1 MVNYNFYI
9 ICTSVLGPGIDKHKM
24 GTPLIRL
31 YGINENKNS
40 VCLIIENFHPYFYVK
55 KPKDYIS
62 SDKQKLMDH
71 LAKLIENNKKQQYY
85 VKDIEI
91 VDKINIYNYNS
102 DKEQYLKIIL
112 YDPKNVS
119 FLRDFFER
127 GYSIGNLR
135 FEPQTFESKINFPL
149 RFMVDRD
156 IVGMSWVK
164 IEHGKYK
171 MSDCPISNCQIE
183 AWCSVEDVIPL
194 STHGEYSK
202 LAPLRILSID
212 IECSSEGGHFPVPEK
227 DHVIQIS
234 NICIEFGADSE
245 PIVQKMF
252 SFKKCADIVGVDVHS
267 FDKEEDM
274 LKEWRDFVIDLDPDI
289 ITGYNI
295 SMFDLPFLLNRA
307 EVLKIK
313 EFPKLTRL
321 ANVTSK
327 VKHKQTKVKGFMNRD
342 TIDINLEGRIILDMY
357 TYLIREVKLRSYSLN
372 NVSFQYL
379 GEQKEDVH
387 HSLISKLW
395 QQNEY
400 TRRRLAVYCM
410 KDAYLPLKLMD
421 IFLTLINY
429 SEMCRVTSTPLNFI
443 LTRGQQIKVSTQL
456 HKKALERGYIV
467 PNMKKTKDVFDEEVG
482 FEGAFVLQPTVG
494 FHTDPIVT
502 LDFSSLYPSIM
513 IAHNLC
519 YSTLLKSGE
528 EKNLKEGEDYT
539 RTPNGECFVTEKI
552 RKGILPIIL
561 EELLAAR
568 KAAKKDMNN
577 EKDPFK
583 KKILNGRQL
592 ALKISCNSVYGFT
605 GATSGQLPCLQIS
618 SSVTAIGRTMI
629 EKTRDL
635 VKEKYNTHNGFPYD
649 SEVIYGDTDSVM
661 IKFGVKTLKE
671 ALQLG
676 IESSEYV
683 TKHFKK
689 PIKIEFEKVFWP
701 YLLLKKKKYAG
712 VFWTREDKYDKIDT
726 KGLEAVRR
734 DNCELVRIVVEKVL
748 KLILVDRNVDEA
760 VKYCK
765 GVVSDLLQNKIDISL
780 LIISKSLSKKSEE
793 GDSEDEGGAG
803 GDKKTKSGAGR
814 NKSTTYQAKQAHVE
828 LAEKMR
834 KRDPG
839 TAPNIGDRIQY
850 VIVKGEKG
858 TKNYENS
865 EDPIYV
871 LEHDLPIDIDYYLE
885 NQLKKPLLR
894 IFEYI
899 LKNPEKELFSGEHT
913 RIKKSGVSA
922 KSNANF
928 GSFIIVKKTC
938 LNCKVVINSGV
949 VCKNCKDK
957 LKNIYIENR
966 LEMNNKERMYS
977 DLWSQCQRCQ
987 GSILQDII
995 CQNRDCPIFY
1005 RRFKIK
1011 KDLKSMKEIM
1021 DRFNEKPD
1029 W

>member
-1 MVNYNFYI
+1 M
-9 ICTSVLGPGIDKHKM
+9 LE
-24 GTPLIRL
+24 R
-31 YGINENKNS
+31 
-40 VCLIIENFHPYFYVK
+40 
-55 KPKDYIS
+55 
-62 SDKQKLMDH
+62 
-71 LAKLIENNKKQQYY
+71 NKKQNYY

-91 VDKINIYNYNS
+91 VEKINIYNYNAK
-102 DKEQYLKIIL
+102 KEEYLKIIL

-119 FLRDFFER
+119 FLRDNFEK
-127 GYSIGNLR
+127 GYNIGDFK

-149 RFMVDRD
+149 RFMVDRN

-164 IEHGKYK
+164 IESGKYK
-171 MSDCPISNCQIE
+171 LSKRPISNCQIE

-227 DHVIQIS
+227 DPVIQIS

-252 SFKKCADIVGVDVHS
+252 SFKTCADIVGVDVHS
-267 FDKEEDM
+267 FEKEEDM
-274 LKEWRDFVIDLDPDI
+274 LKEWRQFVIDLDPDI

-295 SMFDLPFLLNRA
+295 SMFDLPYLLNRA
-307 EVLKIK
+307 EALKIK
-313 EFPKLTRL
+313 EFAYLSRL
-321 ANVTSK
+321 SHVPSK
-327 VKHKQTKVKGFMNRD
+327 VRHKQTKVKGFMNRD

-357 TYLIREVKLRSYSLN
+357 TYLIREIKLRSYSLN

-387 HSLISKLW
+387 YSLISKLW
-395 QQNEY
+395 KQNEY
-400 TRRRLAVYCM
+400 TRRRLAIYCM
-410 KDAYLPLKLMD
+410 KDAYLPLRLMD

-456 HKKALERGYIV
+456 HKKALEHNYIV
-467 PNMKKTKDVFDEEVG
+467 PNMKKTTDAFDEEVG
-482 FEGAFVLQPTVG
+482 FEGAFVLNPTVG
-494 FHTDPIVT
+494 FHTQPIVT

-519 YSTLLKSGE
+519 YTTLLKPGE
-528 EKNLKEGEDYT
+528 EKNLIEGEDYT
-539 RTPNGECFVTEKI
+539 RAPNGECFVTEKI

-635 VKEKYNTHNGFPYD
+635 VMDKYSKKNGFSHD
-649 SEVIYGDTDSVM
+649 SQVIYGDTDSVM
-661 IKFGVKTLKE
+661 IKFGVDTLKE

-676 IESSEYV
+676 NESSEFV
-683 TKHFKK
+683 TQHFKK

-712 VFWTREDKYDKIDT
+712 VIWTKEDKYDKIDT

-734 DNCELVRIVVEKVL
+734 DNCELVRIVVENVL
-748 KLILVDRNVDEA
+748 KKILVDRSPDDA
-760 VKYCK
+760 IKYCK
-765 GVVSDLLQNKIDISL
+765 GIISDLLQNKIDISL
-780 LIISKSLSKKSEE
+780 LIISKSLSKRS
-793 GDSEDEGGAG
+793 DEGSDEEIA
-803 GDKKTKSGAGR
+803 GDKKTN
-814 NKSTTYQAKQAHVE
+814 NKSATIKNKGATYQAKQAHVE

-850 VIVKGEKG
+850 VIIKGEKG
-858 TKNYENS
+858 SKNYENS

-894 IFEYI
+894 IFDPI
-899 LKNPEKELFSGEHT
+899 IQNAEKVLFSGEHT
-913 RIKKSGVSA
+913 RIKKSGVNA
-922 KSNANF
+922 KHNANF
-928 GSFIIVKKTC
+928 GSFLIVKKTC
-938 LNCKVVINSGV
+938 LNCKVVIKSGV

-957 LKNIYIENR
+957 MRKIYIENR
-966 LEMNNKERMYS
+966 LEMNNKERMFA

-995 CQNRDCPIFY
+995 CQNRDCPIFF
-1005 RRFKIK
+1005 RRFKVK
-1011 KDLKSMKEIM
+1011 KDLKAMKEIM
-1021 DRFNEKPD
+1021 DRFNEVPD

>member
-1 MVNYNFYI
+1 M
-9 ICTSVLGPGIDKHKM
+9 
-24 GTPLIRL
+24 
-31 YGINENKNS
+31 
-40 VCLIIENFHPYFYVK
+40 
-55 KPKDYIS
+55 
-62 SDKQKLMDH
+62 
-71 LAKLIENNKKQQYY
+71 
-85 VKDIEI
+85 KDIEI
-91 VDKINIYNYNS
+91 VEKINIFNYNEK
-102 DKEQYLKIIL
+102 KEEFLKIIL
-112 YDPKNVS
+112 YDPKSVS
-119 FLRDFFER
+119 FLRDTFEK
-127 GYSIGNLR
+127 GYAIDTFR
-135 FEPQTFESKINFPL
+135 FEPQTYESKINFPL
-149 RFMVDRD
+149 RFMVDRN

-164 IEHGKYK
+164 VESGKYQLRNNK
-171 MSDCPISNCQIE
+171 ISNCQIE
-183 AWCSVEDVIPL
+183 AWCQVEDVIPL

-212 IECSSEGGHFPVPEK
+212 IECSSEGGHFPIPEK
-227 DHVIQIS
+227 DPVIQIS

-252 SFKKCADIVGVDVHS
+252 SFKTCADIVGVDVHS

-274 LKEWRDFVIDLDPDI
+274 LNEWSQFVIDLDPDI

-295 SMFDLPFLLNRA
+295 SMFDLPYLLNRA
-307 EVLKIK
+307 EYLKIRK
-313 EFPKLTRL
+313 FPYISRL
-321 ANVTSK
+321 AHVPSK

-387 HSLISKLW
+387 HSLISTLW
-395 QQNEY
+395 KQNEY
-400 TRRRLAVYCM
+400 TRRRLAIYCM
-410 KDAYLPLKLMD
+410 KDAYLPLRLMD
-421 IFLTLINY
+421 VFLTLINY

-456 HKKALERGYIV
+456 HKKALEHNYIV
-467 PNMKKTKDVFDEEVG
+467 PNMKKTKDAFDEDEVG
-482 FEGAFVLQPTVG
+482 FEGAFVLSPVVG
-494 FHTDPIVT
+494 FHTDPVVT

-519 YSTLLKSGE
+519 YTTLLRPGE
-528 EKNLKEGEDYT
+528 EKNLIEGEDYT
-539 RTPNGECFVTEKI
+539 RAPNGECFVTEKI

-568 KAAKKDMNN
+568 KVAKKDMNN
-577 EKDPFK
+577 ETDPFK

-635 VKEKYNTHNGFPYD
+635 VMEHYNKKYGYPHD
-649 SEVIYGDTDSVM
+649 SQVIYGDTDSVM
-661 IKFGVKTLKE
+661 IKFGGNDLKE
-671 ALQLG
+671 ALKLG
-676 IESSEYV
+676 LESSEYV

-712 VFWTREDKYDKIDT
+712 VLWTKADKYDKIDT

-734 DNCELVRIVVEKVL
+734 DNCELVRIVVENVIKI
-748 KLILVDRNVDEA
+748 ILVERNNEKA
-760 VKYCK
+760 IQYCK
-765 GVVSDLLQNKIDISL
+765 GIISDLLQNKIDISL

-793 GDSEDEGGAG
+793 DDGEDEGG
-803 GDKKTKSGAGR
+803 DKKSANK

-858 TKNYENS
+858 SKNYENS

-871 LEHDLPIDIDYYLE
+871 LEHDLPIDIDYYLQ

-894 IFEYI
+894 IFEHVVSNAEM
-899 LKNPEKELFSGEHT
+899 KLFSGEHT

-928 GSFIIVKKTC
+928 GNFLIIKKTC
-938 LNCKVVINSGV
+938 LNCKVVIKSGV

-957 LKNIYIENR
+957 MKTIYIENR
-966 LEMNNKERMYS
+966 LEMNNKERMFA

-1005 RRFKIK
+1005 RRFKVK
-1011 KDLKSMKEIM
+1011 KDLKMMNEIM
-1021 DRFNEKPD
+1021 ERFNEVPD

>member
-1 MVNYNFYI
+1 
-9 ICTSVLGPGIDKHKM
+9 
-24 GTPLIRL
+24 
-31 YGINENKNS
+31 
-40 VCLIIENFHPYFYVK
+40 
-55 KPKDYIS
+55 
-62 SDKQKLMDH
+62 
-71 LAKLIENNKKQQYY
+71 
-85 VKDIEI
+85 
-91 VDKINIYNYNS
+91 
-102 DKEQYLKIIL
+102 
-112 YDPKNVS
+112 
-119 FLRDFFER
+119 
-127 GYSIGNLR
+127 
-135 FEPQTFESKINFPL
+135 
-149 RFMVDRD
+149 
-156 IVGMSWVK
+156 MSWVK
-164 IEHGKYK
+164 VEAKKFIMRDNK
-171 MSDCPISNCQIE
+171 ISNCQIE
-183 AWCSVEDVIPL
+183 AWCSVDDCVPL
-194 STHGEYSK
+194 SIHGEYSK

-212 IECSSEGGHFPVPEK
+212 IECSSEAGHFPVPEK
-227 DHVIQIS
+227 DHIIQIS
-234 NICIEFGADSE
+234 NICVEFGADSE

-267 FDKEEDM
+267 FEKEEDM
-274 LKEWRDFVIDLDPDI
+274 LREWRQFVIDLDPDI

-295 SMFDLPFLLNRA
+295 SMFDFPYLLNRA

-313 EFPKLTRL
+313 SFPYLSRL
-321 ANVTSK
+321 NKIPSR

-342 TIDINLEGRIILDMY
+342 IIDINLEGRIILDMY
-357 TYLIREVKLRSYSLN
+357 TYLIREEKLRSYSLN
-372 NVSFQYL
+372 SVSFEYL
-379 GEQKEDVH
+379 KEQKEDVH
-387 HSLISKLW
+387 YSLISKLW
-395 QQNEY
+395 KQNEY
-400 TRRRLAVYCM
+400 TRRRLALYCM
-410 KDAYLPLKLMD
+410 KDAYLPLRLMD
-421 IFLTLINY
+421 KLLTLINY
-429 SEMCRVTSTPLNFI
+429 AEMCRVTSTPLNYI

-467 PNMKKTKDVFDEEVG
+467 PNMKKTRDDFDEEEG
-482 FEGAFVLQPTVG
+482 FEGAFVLSPTVG
-494 FHTDPIVT
+494 FHVDPVVT

-519 YSTLLKSGE
+519 YSTLLKPGD

-539 RTPNGECFVTEKI
+539 RAPNGECFVTEKI

-577 EKDPFK
+577 ETDPFK

-635 VKEKYNTHNGFPYD
+635 VTEKYSKKNGFPYD
-649 SEVIYGDTDSVM
+649 STVIYGDTDSVM

-676 IESSEYV
+676 YESSEYV

-712 VFWTREDKYDKIDT
+712 VKWTQEDKYDKIDT

-734 DNCELVRIVVEKVL
+734 DNCELVRIVVENVL
-748 KLILVDRNVDEA
+748 RKILVDRSVDEA

-765 GVVSDLLQNKIDISL
+765 GVISDLLQNKIDISL
-780 LIISKSLSKKSEE
+780 LIISKSLSKKTEE
-793 GDSEDEGGAG
+793 ALSDE
-803 GDKKTKSGAGR
+803 DKKGNKSGTGK

-850 VIVKGEKG
+850 VIIKGEKG
-858 TKNYENS
+858 SKNYENS

-894 IFEYI
+894 IF
-899 LKNPEKELFSGEHT
+899 NPVLQKAEMELFAGEHT
-913 RIKKSGVSA
+913 RIKKSGISA
-922 KSNANF
+922 KSNASL
-928 GSFIIVKKTC
+928 GSFLIVKKTC
-938 LNCKVVINSGV
+938 LNCKVVIKSGV
-949 VCKNCKDK
+949 VCKNCKEK
-957 LKNIYIENR
+957 LRSIYIENR
-966 LEMNNKERMYS
+966 LEMNNKERMYA

-987 GSILQDII
+987 GSILQEII

-1005 RRFKIK
+1005 RRYKVK
-1011 KDLKSMKEIM
+1011 KDLKSMKEII

>member
-1 MVNYNFYI
+1 
-9 ICTSVLGPGIDKHKM
+9 
-24 GTPLIRL
+24 
-31 YGINENKNS
+31 
-40 VCLIIENFHPYFYVK
+40 
-55 KPKDYIS
+55 
-62 SDKQKLMDH
+62 
-71 LAKLIENNKKQQYY
+71 
-85 VKDIEI
+85 
-91 VDKINIYNYNS
+91 
-102 DKEQYLKIIL
+102 
-112 YDPKNVS
+112 
-119 FLRDFFER
+119 LRDIFEKR
-127 GYSIGNLR
+127 YQIEHLM
-135 FEPQTFESKINFPL
+135 FEPVTFESKINFPL
-149 RFMVDRD
+149 RFMVDRN

-164 IEHGKYK
+164 VEHGKYHLSK
-171 MSDCPISNCQIE
+171 SPISNCQIE
-183 AWCSVEDVIPL
+183 AWCSMEDVIPL

-212 IECSSEGGHFPVPEK
+212 IECSSEGGHFPIPEK

-234 NICIEFGADSE
+234 NICVEFGADSE
-245 PIVQKMF
+245 PIIQKMF
-252 SFKKCADIVGVDVHS
+252 SFKQCADIVGVDVHS
-267 FDKEEDM
+267 FEKEEDM
-274 LKEWRDFVIDLDPDI
+274 LKQWRQFVIDLDPDI

-307 EVLKIK
+307 ENLKIR
-313 EFPKLTRL
+313 EFPYLSRL
-321 ANVTSK
+321 RRVASK

-387 HSLISKLW
+387 HTLISKLW
-395 QQNEY
+395 RQNEY
-400 TRRRLAVYCM
+400 TRRRLAIYCM

-456 HKKALERGYIV
+456 HKKALEKGYIV
-467 PNMKKTKDVFDEEVG
+467 PNMKKTKDAFDDEEG
-482 FEGAFVLQPTVG
+482 FEGAFVLTPEVG
-494 FHTDPIVT
+494 FHTKPIVT

-519 YSTLLKSGE
+519 YSTLLKPGE

-577 EKDPFK
+577 EQDPFK

-635 VKEKYNTHNGFPYD
+635 VQEKYSIKNGFPYD
-649 SEVIYGDTDSVM
+649 SKVIYGDTDSVM
-661 IKFGVKTLKE
+661 IKFGVETLKE

-676 IESSEYV
+676 VESSEYV

-712 VFWTREDKYDKIDT
+712 VYWTREDKYDKIDT
-726 KGLEAVRR
+726 KGLEVVRR
-734 DNCELVRIVVEKVL
+734 DNCELVRIVMEKVL
-748 KLILVDRNVDEA
+748 KLLLVDRNTDEA
-760 VKYCK
+760 IKYIK
-765 GVVSDLLQNKIDISL
+765 GVISDLLQNKIDISL
-780 LIISKSLSKKSEE
+780 LIISKSLSKRAEE
-793 GDSEDEGGAG
+793 GGSDDEGGEV
-803 GDKKTKSGAGR
+803 GDKKANKTGR

-850 VIVKGEKG
+850 VIIKGEKG

-871 LEHDLPIDIDYYLE
+871 LEHDLPIDIDYYLD

-894 IFEYI
+894 IFGPI
-899 LKNPEKELFSGEHT
+899 LKNAEKELFSGEHT
-913 RIKKSGVSA
+913 RIKKSGTSA

-928 GSFIIVKKTC
+928 GSFLIVKKTC
-938 LNCKVVINSGV
+938 LNCKVVIQSGV
-949 VCKNCKDK
+949 VCKHCKDK
-957 LKNIYIENR
+957 LRSIYIENR
-966 LEMNNKERMYS
+966 LEMNNKERMYA

-987 GSILQDII
+987 GSILQEII

-1005 RRFKIK
+1005 RRYKVK
-1011 KDLKSMKEIM
+1011 KDLNTMKDIM

>member
-1 MVNYNFYI
+1 MLKY
-9 ICTSVLGPGIDKHKM
+9 LGDIEKDRL

-40 VCLIIENFHPYFYVK
+40 VCLIIEGFHPYFYVK
-55 KPKDYIS
+55 KPKNFVS
-62 SDKQKLMDH
+62 SDKERLMES
-71 LAKLIENNKKQQYY
+71 LKGLLERNKKQNFY

-91 VDKINIYNYNS
+91 VEKTNIFNYNAN
-102 DKEQYLKIIL
+102 KEEYLKIIL

-119 FLRDFFER
+119 FLRDIFEK
-127 GYSIGNLR
+127 GFSIDTFR
-135 FEPQTFESKINFPL
+135 FEPQTYESKINFPL
-149 RFMVDRD
+149 RFMVDRNV
-156 IVGMSWVK
+156 VGMSWVK
-164 IEHGKYK
+164 VEYGKFK
-171 MSDCPISNCQIE
+171 LSDNKISNCQIE
-183 AWCSVEDVIPL
+183 AWCQVEDVLPL

-227 DHVIQIS
+227 DPVIQIS

-252 SFKKCADIVGVDVHS
+252 SFKTCADIVGVDVHS

-274 LKEWRDFVIDLDPDI
+274 LKEWSQFVLDLDPDI

-295 SMFDLPFLLNRA
+295 SMFDLPYLLNRA
-307 EVLKIK
+307 EVLKIRQ
-313 EFPKLTRL
+313 FPYISRLTH
-321 ANVTSK
+321 VSSK

-372 NVSFQYL
+372 SVSFQYL

-395 QQNEY
+395 KQNEF
-400 TRRRLAVYCM
+400 TRRRLAIYCM
-410 KDAYLPLKLMD
+410 KDAYLPLRLMD

-456 HKKALERGYIV
+456 HKKALEHNYIV
-467 PNMKKTKDVFDEEVG
+467 PNMKKTVDAFGEDEVG
-482 FEGAFVLQPTVG
+482 FEGAFVLSPVVG
-494 FHTDPIVT
+494 FHSKPVVT

-513 IAHNLC
+513 IAQNLC
-519 YSTLLKSGE
+519 YSTLLRPGE

-539 RTPNGECFVTEKI
+539 RAPNGECFVTEKI
-552 RKGILPIIL
+552 RKGMLPIIL
-561 EELLAAR
+561 EELLSAR

-635 VKEKYNTHNGFPYD
+635 ILEKYSKKNGFKYD

-661 IKFGVKTLKE
+661 IKFGGDDLKE

-676 IESSEYV
+676 LESSEYV

-689 PIKIEFEKVFWP
+689 PIKIEFEKIFCP

-712 VFWTREDKYDKIDT
+712 LLWTKADKWDKIDT

-748 KLILVDRNVDEA
+748 KILLIDRSPDAAVD
-760 VKYCK
+760 YCR
-765 GVVSDLLQNKIDISL
+765 GVISDLLQNKIDISL
-780 LIISKSLSKKSEE
+780 LIISKSLSKKTEE
-793 GDSEDEGGAG
+793 GGSDDEGM
-803 GDKKTKSGAGR
+803 GDKKTNNKSQANK

-850 VIVKGEKG
+850 VIIKGEKG
-858 TKNYENS
+858 SKNYENS

-871 LEHDLPIDIDYYLE
+871 LEHDLPIDIDYYLQ

-894 IFEYI
+894 I
-899 LKNPEKELFSGEHT
+899 LGPVVKNAEMALFSGEHT

-928 GSFIIVKKTC
+928 GSFLIVKKTC
-938 LNCKVVINSGV
+938 LNCKVVIKSGV

-957 LKNIYIENR
+957 LRMIYIENR
-966 LEMNNKERMYS
+966 LEMNNKERIFA

-1005 RRFKIK
+1005 QRFKVK
-1011 KDLKSMKEIM
+1011 KDLNMMKDIM
-1021 DRFNEKPD
+1021 ERFNEVPD

>member
-1 MVNYNFYI
+1 MVKNNYLQNIFI
-9 ICTSVLGPGIDKHKM
+9 NLDKNIEKEKL

-31 YGINENKNS
+31 YGINEYKNS
-40 VCLIIENFHPYFYVK
+40 VCLIIEDFHPYFYVK

-62 SDKQKLMDH
+62 SDKDI
-71 LAKLIENNKKQQYY
+71 LIDTLKQLLENNRKQPYY
-85 VKDIEI
+85 IYDIEI
-91 VDKINIYNYNS
+91 VDKINIYNYNP

-119 FLRDFFER
+119 FLRDIFEK
-127 GYSIGNLR
+127 GYNIGKFR

-164 IEHGKYK
+164 VEYGKYRISK
-171 MSDCPISNCQIE
+171 NPISNCQIE
-183 AWCSVEDVIPL
+183 AWCTVEDVIPL

-227 DHVIQIS
+227 DKVIQIS
-234 NICIEFGADSE
+234 NICVEFGADSE
-245 PIVQKMF
+245 PIIQKMF
-252 SFKKCADIVGVDVHS
+252 SYKKCADIVGVEVLS
-267 FDKEEDM
+267 FDKEEEM
-274 LKEWRDFVIDLDPDI
+274 LKEWRQFVIDLDPDI

-307 EVLKIK
+307 EILKIK
-313 EFPKLTRL
+313 KFPYLSRL
-321 ANVTSK
+321 SHVQSK

-372 NVSFQYL
+372 NVSFQFL

-387 HSLISKLW
+387 HTLITKLW
-395 QQNEY
+395 EQNEY
-400 TRRRLAVYCM
+400 TRRRLAIYCM

-467 PNMKKTKDVFDEEVG
+467 PNMKKTKDAFDDEEG
-482 FEGAFVLQPTVG
+482 FEGAFVLPPEKG

-519 YSTLLKSGE
+519 YSTLLKQGD
-528 EKNLKEGEDYT
+528 EKKLKEGEDFT
-539 RTPNGECFVTEKI
+539 RAPSGECFVTEKI
-552 RKGILPIIL
+552 RKGILPTIL

-618 SSVTAIGRTMI
+618 STVTAIGRTMI

-635 VKEKYNTHNGFPYD
+635 VQEKYCKANGFPYD
-649 SEVIYGDTDSVM
+649 SKVIYGDTDSVM

-676 IESSEYV
+676 NESSEFV

-748 KLILVDRNVDEA
+748 KILLVDRNQDEA
-760 VKYCK
+760 VRYCK
-765 GVVSDLLQNKIDISL
+765 GVISDLLQNKIDISL

-793 GDSEDEGGAG
+793 GGSDEEQGGQA
-803 GDKKTKSGAGR
+803 DKKTNKSGKV
-814 NKSTTYQAKQAHVE
+814 KSTIYQAKQAHVE

-850 VIVKGEKG
+850 VIIKGEKG
-858 TKNYENS
+858 SKNYENS

-899 LKNPEKELFSGEHT
+899 LKDPNMELFSGEHT

-922 KSNANF
+922 KSNAF

-938 LNCKVVINSGV
+938 LNCKVVIKSGV

-957 LKNIYIENR
+957 MRSIYIENR
-966 LEMNNKERMYS
+966 LEMNNKERMYA

-987 GSILQDII
+987 GSILQEII

-1005 RRFKIK
+1005 RRYKVK